1 MKAENIGGN
10 RHFNLVDADQIRYG
24 LANHGCCQIKKE
36 RNQKVKT
43 LSVIDFS
50 NILGILPLGLVPH
63 AAPCVYAGLAAQ
75 GFSPEFLIDPG
86 TREYWEANL
95 DQEEAVAAFD
105 LGLQATATTESV
117 RDVDQVL
124 LQTLGAVPGG
134 WGLSNDK
141 FRDHR
146 GKFPSSVFDRVRD
159 FTLTQI
165 PNEDD
170 YLLHITGVQ
179 KAIRLV
185 HFDRESWEMGGSELA
200 YEIAYPTVQATIQ
213 VLDAEEFSIA
223 WEPAPQCEADLAC
236 IGMAHVQRALDE
248 IREVAT
254 VTLLDES
261 SAIIKVP
268 GGGLDTDVAHTL
280 IESIRLHGGS
290 VKVEHDGNG
299 DEI

>member
-75 GFSPEFLIDPG
+75 GFSPELLIDDVG
-86 TREYWEANL
+86 TREYWKANL
-95 DQEEAVAAFD
+95 GDQEAVAAFD
-105 LGLQATATTESV
+105 LGLQSTAAESV

-170 YLLHITGVQ
+170 YLLHITGVP

-185 HFDRESWEMGGSELA
+185 QFDRESWEQAGSEFA
-200 YEIAYPTVQATIQ
+200 YEVAYPTVQATIQ
-213 VLDAEEFSIA
+213 ELDAEEFSIA
-223 WEPAPQCEADLAC
+223 WEPAPQCEADLAR

-261 SAIIKVP
+261 SAIIKLP
-268 GGGLDTDVAHTL
+268 GGLDTDVGQTL

-290 VKVEHDGNG
+290 VKVEHDNGNG